1 VCAARPASWNAAAV
15 AGVNEGPCNAPGAEC
30 AIAVERRWS
39 CDKTETR
46 FHDAWVRCAAEGKA
60 MKPAR

>member
-1 VCAARPASWNAAAV
+1 MRRAD
-15 AGVNEGPCNAPGAEC
+15 AEC

-46 FHDAWVRCAAEGKA
+46 FHDAWVRCVSDGKVLRGIDPVVRQFIDGTA
-60 MKPAR
+60 DGALPVW

>member
-1 VCAARPASWNAAAV
+1 V
-15 AGVNEGPCNAPGAEC
+15 
-30 AIAVERRWS
+30 IAVERRSS

-46 FHDAWVRCAAEGKA
+46 FHDAWVRCVADGKA